1 MSRSLL
7 GAGLGATGA
16 TLYLQPEILQNWARD
31 IVFGPSTRPTGPG
44 GKELEQLQR
53 LVEDLSRQ
61 VAAGQKGGVTVVHTG
76 TSTTGSYVLYG
87 AAAAGLGVVVYFR
100 VLKGWTFGDMLY
112 ATRRGLKE
120 GLAQVSTGLEQLGA
134 RVADVKARL
143 QERIAQL
150 MKRQEEM
157 LGAQAEMKASLAGV
171 GRDVEHTRGQVGQIH
186 SVVMDLEASMAEVG
200 ANQRHANHGIY
211 VLCKAVSELMAG
223 SAIPSKAELIEY
235 TQQHPVWAA
244 ASEQRLQGLESLLG
258 SHTTTTVGMRRS
270 ASARRADEATATAA
284 PERRGPF
291 LLGPLP
297 GSAASSP
304 PQRRALAEA
313 VAAGAVGGTSGSSTS
328 GMYGGVAATQPDSVT
343 FPPPV
348 PARHVSVGG
357 GGSGSSASGFD
368 MWS

>member
-16 TLYLQPEILQNWARD
+16 TLYLKPEILQDWARD
-31 IVFGPSTRPTGPG
+31 VMFGPSARPAGPG

-61 VAAGQKGGVTVVHTG
+61 LAASHKGGVTVVHT
-76 TSTTGSYVLYG
+76 SSNTTGSYVLYG

-120 GLAQVSTGLEQLGA
+120 GLAQVSTGLEQLSA

-150 MKRQEEM
+150 MRRQEEM

-186 SVVMDLEASMAEVG
+186 AVVMDLEASMAEVG

-235 TQQHPVWAA
+235 TEQHPVWAS
-244 ASEQRLQGLESLLG
+244 ASEQRLQGLGSLLASDSAAAG
-258 SHTTTTVGMRRS
+258 LRRS
-270 ASARRADEATATAA
+270 ASAGRADEASLPAAA

-297 GSAASSP
+297 ASSASSP

-313 VAAGAVGGTSGSSTS
+313 VAAGGSASAGGV
-328 GMYGGVAATQPDSVT
+328 YAHGGVAATQPDSVT
-343 FPPPV
+343 FPPPL

-357 GGSGSSASGFD
+357 GSSGASGFD